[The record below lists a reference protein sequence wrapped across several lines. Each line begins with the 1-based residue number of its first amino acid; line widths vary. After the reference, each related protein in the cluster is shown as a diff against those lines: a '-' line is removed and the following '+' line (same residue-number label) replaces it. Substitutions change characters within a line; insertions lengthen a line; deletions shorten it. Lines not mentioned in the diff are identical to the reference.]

1 MSIYLSL
8 SGWDPFMAL
17 SRDDVAAVAELYGEQ
32 TAGTETRAK
41 GRRKKEKKKKK
52 WKYFPM
58 GWDSRETNTNV
69 WRNFYYTLYDSKWH
83 NLLVQAAQDK
93 IKNNYMEKFSFL
105 QKFQYVWFLTKWN
118 LSEIFL
124 WVRHM
129 YKDTTVHVFI
139 LRRDIS

>member
-1 MSIYLSL
+1 MIYL

-17 SRDDVAAVAELYGEQ
+17 SRDDVAAVGELYGKQ

-58 GWDSRETNTNV
+58 GWGSKETNTNV

-105 QKFQYVWFLTKWN
+105 QNFNMSGSKQNGPYPKFSFE
-118 LSEIFL
+118 S
-124 WVRHM
+124 
-129 YKDTTVHVFI
+129 DTCLKTQLFI